1 MQAKTRSCRRY
12 LHEMVLK
19 HKLQNLGAG
28 LPVVLAVVVVAGTV
42 TTMAQQQQKQ
52 PAPVPARA
60 IPTDR

>member
-1 MQAKTRSCRRY
+1 MQAKTRSCGRY

-42 TTMAQQQQKQ
+42 TTMTQQQGK
-52 PAPVPARA
+52 
-60 IPTDR
+60 